1 MKTRKIYVIK
11 YFQLKVKF
19 CTGNWLKYFIFCCKI
34 YLIYFPIS
42 FIALFPTCRTGPR
55 VSAAWM
61 WVVQCTVTSSS
72 SVLLPCQAVPL
83 THVWT
88 LSIRGSVLSVLS
100 STGLAWS
107 AANTWSPVTAATTLQ
122 PQSMSWSWRYNYQI
136 CPGHALVMINPKW
149 TIIVTLRQNFFEF
162 CYYLLRSGISQNQEQ
177 NCWIAMF
184 PDFQLIVKII
194 FAKIDKSENSWQK
207 LIK

>member
-42 FIALFPTCRTGPR
+42 FIALFPTCRTGPH
-55 VSAAWM
+55 VSTAWM
-61 WVVQCTVTSSS
+61 WVVVCTATSSS

-122 PQSMSWSWRYNYQI
+122 SQSMTWSWRYNYQI
-136 CPGHALVMINPKW
+136 CPGHAGYDQPKMNYYSYFTPNIFWILLLFVEKWHPSESGTKLLNCNVSRFPINC
-149 TIIVTLRQNFFEF
+149 QNNF
-162 CYYLLRSGISQNQEQ
+162 CKN
-177 NCWIAMF
+177 W
-184 PDFQLIVKII
+184 
-194 FAKIDKSENSWQK
+194 
-207 LIK
+207 

>member
-1 MKTRKIYVIK
+1 MIR
-11 YFQLKVKF
+11 YFQLNVIF

-61 WVVQCTVTSSS
+61 WVVVCTATSSS

-136 CPGHALVMINPKW
+136 LPGPRTGYDQPKMNYYSYF
-149 TIIVTLRQNFFEF
+149 TPNIFLNFAIICWKVASVRIRNKTVELQCFP
-162 CYYLLRSGISQNQEQ
+162 ISNQ
-177 NCWIAMF
+177 
-184 PDFQLIVKII
+184 LSK
-194 FAKIDKSENSWQK
+194 
-207 LIK
+207 